1 MAGPDEISRRRML
14 TIVAGAAGTSIG
26 AATIVGTPTRAAA
39 AAKVSQKA
47 VKYQDT
53 PKGEQHCDN
62 CLHFEAPSSCQTVD
76 GTISPQGWC
85 MIYAKK
91 PT

>member
-1 MAGPDEISRRRML
+1 MTGPREISRRRML
-14 TIVAGAAGTSIG
+14 TIAAGAAGTSIG
-26 AATIVGTPTRAAA
+26 TATIIGTSTPASA

-53 PKGEQHCDN
+53 PKGEQRCDN
-62 CLHFEAPSSCQTVD
+62 CLHFEAPSSCKTVD
-76 GTISPQGWC
+76 GTVAPEGWC

>member
-1 MAGPDEISRRRML
+1 MKDNREISRRRML
-14 TIVAGAAGTSIG
+14 TIAAGAAGTSIG
-26 AATIVGTPTRAAA
+26 AATIIGTTTPAR
-39 AAKVSQKA
+39 AAKVSQQV

-53 PKGEQHCDN
+53 PKGDAHCEN
-62 CLHFEAPSSCQTVD
+62 CMHFQAPSSCQSVD

-91 PT
+91 PA

>member
-1 MAGPDEISRRRML
+1 ML
-14 TIVAGAAGTSIG
+14 TIAAGAAGTSIG
-26 AATIVGTPTRAAA
+26 AAMIVGAPTPAL
-39 AAKVSQKA
+39 AAKVSQQV

-62 CLHFEAPSSCQTVD
+62 CMHFEAPSSCKSVD
-76 GTISPQGWC
+76 GTVSPQGWC

-91 PT
+91 PA

>member
-1 MAGPDEISRRRML
+1 MTDPRGVSRRRML
-14 TIVAGAAGTSIG
+14 TIAAGAAGSSIG
-26 AATIVGTPTRAAA
+26 VAMVVGTPTPAS
-39 AAKVSQKA
+39 AAKVSQQA
-47 VKYQDT
+47 VKYQDK

-62 CLHFEAPSSCQTVD
+62 CLHFEPPSACQTVD

-91 PT
+91 PG